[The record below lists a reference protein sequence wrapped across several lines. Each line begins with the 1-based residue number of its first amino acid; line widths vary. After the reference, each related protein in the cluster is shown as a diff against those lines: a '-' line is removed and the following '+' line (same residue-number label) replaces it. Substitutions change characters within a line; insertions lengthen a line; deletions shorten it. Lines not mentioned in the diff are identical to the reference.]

1 MAKDFDTPF
10 VDGKIKGMSGG
21 ASKSMGK
28 KVGKKA
34 AKMTMGKGPKK

>member
-1 MAKDFDTPF
+1 MAKDLDTPF

-21 ASKSMGK
+21 GGKSMGK

-34 AKMTMGKGPKK
+34 AKMSLGKGPKK